1 MTKLELDFSEVTPTP
16 CLASLEMC
24 HHFFKCLD
32 RDSHCSCTFLCRS
45 LFGIKT
51 SHPAFH
57 LWRCSLQ
64 FLFFVVIFLLNKI
77 PSCLDFFLS
86 QAVVELQDMSEL
98 SLYSAEIYLISV
110 GYHSFIL
117 L

>member
-1 MTKLELDFSEVTPTP
+1 MTKLELDCSEVTPTP

-51 SHPAFH
+51 SHPAFS
-57 LWRCSLQ
+57 SLEMQ
-64 FLFFVVIFLLNKI
+64 FTVLVLCGHFF
-77 PSCLDFFLS
+77 
-86 QAVVELQDMSEL
+86 
-98 SLYSAEIYLISV
+98 AE
-110 GYHSFIL
+110 
-117 L
+117 